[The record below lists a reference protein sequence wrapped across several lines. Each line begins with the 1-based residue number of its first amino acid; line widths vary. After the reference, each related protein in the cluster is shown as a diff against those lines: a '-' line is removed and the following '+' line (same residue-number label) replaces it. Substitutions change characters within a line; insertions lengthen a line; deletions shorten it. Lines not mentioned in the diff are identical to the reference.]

1 MTRRKALIVALSMA
15 GVSGLISVA
24 LLMSR
29 PVTAVS
35 HPGYTWKPGCH
46 CGAPKTT
53 TTAKA
58 TTTTA
63 KKVTTTTAK
72 ATTTTARK
80 ATTTSATVASA
91 TSGQAKSTTSSTS
104 STTKPAKKSTKK
116 STTSTSASGGDRKD
130 VRGLGAAVSSFP
142 ASGSGSSGGDGS
154 GGAGALDG
162 EATAAESSGPPH
174 YYLSPVAI
182 AFLLIYGV
190 SFVLYRTRRVKVA
203 THRKIWNVLLL
214 GTFLLC
220 GVMGLALAVGVTR
233 PTPWVMPTWML
244 VWHVETGIAMCF
256 ISFFHIG
263 WHLRYYLAL
272 VTGKRRVGRP
282 ERAAV
287 REWVDAGERAR
298 GPKAGRLAPERT
310 DAERQLAFEQRQ
322 ASRPGRARAA
332 QPAPPS
338 SEAER
343 WVEEARRRVA
353 PAS

>member
-1 MTRRKALIVALSMA
+1 MTRRKALIVALSVA
-15 GVSGLISVA
+15 GVAGSIFVA
-24 LLMSR
+24 LLMSH

-35 HPGYTWKPGCH
+35 HASYTWKPGCH

-80 ATTTSATVASA
+80 ATTTTATVATT
-91 TSGQAKSTTSSTS
+91 TSGQASSTTSPPV
-104 STTKPAKKSTKK
+104 STTKSAKKNNKK
-116 STTSTSASGGDRKD
+116 STTSTSASSGERKD
-130 VRGLGAAVSSFP
+130 ALGLGAAVSSFP
-142 ASGSGSSGGDGS
+142 GGGSGSSGGDGS
-154 GGAGALDG
+154 GGAGVLDG
-162 EATAAESSGPPH
+162 EATAAESLGPPH

-182 AFLLIYGV
+182 AFLFIYGV
-190 SFVLYRTRRVKVA
+190 SFVLYRTKRVKVA
-203 THRKIWNVLLL
+203 THRKVWNVLLL

-220 GVMGLALAVGVTR
+220 GVMGLVLAVGVTR
-233 PTPWVMPTWML
+233 PTPWHLPTWLL

-272 VTGKRRVGRP
+272 VTGKRRAQRP

-287 REWVDAGERAR
+287 RERVDAGERMRSPRPA
-298 GPKAGRLAPERT
+298 RLAPERT
-310 DAERQLAFEQRQ
+310 EAERRLAFEQRQ
-322 ASRPGRARAA
+322 ASHPSSAPAA
-332 QPAPPS
+332 QPATAR

-343 WVEEARRRVA
+343 WLEEARRRAA